1 MQAGDGLDYL
11 NQSLGG
17 DSGESAEHQNADNN
31 MDSDDCLCHFRW
43 EEKLLE
49 IWQAN
54 SCVTLGQRTYL
65 YFCPCSEIVVAL
77 SLKIMGW
84 WNEQNKCQGHTASSA
99 ALALVATLTCILL
112 QTE

>member
-49 IWQAN
+49 I
-54 SCVTLGQRTYL
+54 
-65 YFCPCSEIVVAL
+65 
-77 SLKIMGW
+77 
-84 WNEQNKCQGHTASSA
+84 
-99 ALALVATLTCILL
+99 
-112 QTE
+112 